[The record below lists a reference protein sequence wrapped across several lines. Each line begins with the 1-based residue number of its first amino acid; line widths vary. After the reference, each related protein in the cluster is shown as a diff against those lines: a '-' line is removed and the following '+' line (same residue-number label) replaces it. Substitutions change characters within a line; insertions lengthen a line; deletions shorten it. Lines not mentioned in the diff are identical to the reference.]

1 MMTGKQR
8 CKNAPVKGYIITIF
22 TAFALAILL
31 GTVFAPQEFNERD
44 GRKAEKWVMSPETR
58 DGDFYYTFTLPEQD
72 IEGTTLAFQMAHF
85 ECEVTIGQEVVT
97 AVHAENP
104 RLNKSTGYRWNFI
117 ELRQADAGKEVTVH
131 MISVYHGQRPKDVFY
146 YGSEYKIVQ
155 AIWKT
160 EGSRFLLAVLIL
172 FIGIM
177 LFMYAS
183 FVLLH
188 KHMDDALLHF
198 SIFSILLACWSI
210 TESPICSLLGIWPVG
225 TMVIDHYALMLMPM
239 PFMLFLR
246 LIFSSED
253 HPGWKIYGYANMGII
268 TLRTLLQVTTLF
280 DLKQTLWM
288 TQFSIVAFLILASV
302 IILGE
307 LRITKITRQI
317 KINLFFIFFIFAATV
332 LELALF
338 RVFQKSSI
346 FGMLGFVFYVSA
358 MSVEMVKKTRKIVER
373 AHEAELYQKLA
384 YTDELTGVY
393 NRTAFQHDLDNQIT
407 VDKETGSRTVK
418 KNTVFIFDLNDL
430 KRCNDTY
437 GHESGDRYI
446 KMVADAL
453 LRVFGIDA
461 RCYRIGGDEFCAI
474 MPNTN
479 QNEIDHKIISL
490 NRTVQ
495 ELDRKGFVVPV
506 SVAVGYAVYQS
517 ECDETLKDTLRR
529 ADVLMYKNKQML
541 KKARG

>member
-1 MMTGKQR
+1 MMIGKR
-8 CKNAPVKGYIITIF
+8 LCKNAPVIGYIITLV

-31 GTVFAPQEFNERD
+31 GTVFTPQRFNSRD
-44 GRKAEKWVMSPETR
+44 GRAAEKWVISPEAR
-58 DGDFYYTFTLPEQD
+58 DGDFYYTFTLPEQG

-85 ECEVTIGQEVVT
+85 ECEVMIGQEVVT
-97 AVHAENP
+97 SIHAGNP
-104 RLNKSTGYRWNFI
+104 RVNKSTGYRWNFI
-117 ELRQADAGKEVTVH
+117 GLRQADAGKEVTVH
-131 MISVYHGQRPKDVFY
+131 MISVYPGQHPRDVFY
-146 YGSEYKIVQ
+146 YGSEYKIIQ
-155 AIWKT
+155 AIWKA
-160 EGSRFLLAVLIL
+160 EGARFLLAVLIL

-177 LFMYAS
+177 LFLYAG

-188 KHMDDALLHF
+188 KHTDDALLHF
-198 SIFSILLACWSI
+198 SIFALLLACWSI
-210 TESPICSLLGIWPVG
+210 TESPICSLLGFWPVG

-246 LIFSSED
+246 LIFSNED
-253 HPGWKIYGYANMGII
+253 HPGWKIYGCANMGII
-268 TLRTLLQVTTLF
+268 ALRTLLQVTMLF

-288 TQFSIVAFLILASV
+288 TQFSIFAFAIMASA
-302 IILGE
+302 IILIE

-317 KINLFFIFFIFAATV
+317 KINLFFIFFIFAATI

-338 RVFQKSSI
+338 RIFEKSSI

-358 MSVEMVKKTRKIVER
+358 MSVEMVKKSRKIVER

-407 VDKETGSRTVK
+407 TDKETGCRTVK
-418 KNTVFIFDLNDL
+418 KNTVFLFDLNDL

-437 GHESGDRYI
+437 GHESGDKYI
-446 KMVADAL
+446 RMVADAL
-453 LRVFGIDA
+453 LRVFDIDA

-474 MPNTN
+474 MPNTD
-479 QNEIDHKIISL
+479 QNEIDHKILSL
-490 NRTVQ
+490 NRSVQ
-495 ELDRKGFVVPV
+495 ELNRKGFVVPV

-517 ECDETLKDTLRR
+517 ECDQTLEDTLRR
-529 ADVLMYKNKQML
+529 ADALMYKNKQML
-541 KKARG
+541 KKSRG